1 MIWGSKHRVQRAQQA
16 LKGVGDRADGKK
28 GGGLERE
35 GKGPFSPLSHFSPSP
50 SPPFLAP
57 AAQARQGDEVL
68 SQSQHYMARKRCS
81 KFKICIHLLLV
92 VFAESN
98 SRYTFTALTFLDHE
112 QCPIF
117 LLRSASEYI
126 KLNCKQKM
134 CCSGKHEELHST
146 KMPSAPQ
153 TGSPVNEQAVQSSR
167 IATVHSSFLSRAFS
181 RRSLRSWTTLCPG
194 FAG

>member
-1 MIWGSKHRVQRAQQA
+1 MIWGSKDRVQPAWQA
-16 LKGVGDRADGKK
+16 LKGVGDGEEGRK
-28 GGGLERE
+28 GGGLGRE
-35 GKGPFSPLSHFSPSP
+35 GQEPFSPLSHFSPSP
-50 SPPFLAP
+50 SPPFFAP

-68 SQSQHYMARKRCS
+68 SQNQHYMGRKRCS

-92 VFAESN
+92 VFAESYL
-98 SRYTFTALTFLDHE
+98 RYTFTALTFLDHE

-117 LLRSASEYI
+117 LLRSSSEQI

-146 KMPSAPQ
+146 KMPSALQ

-167 IATVHSSFLSRAFS
+167 IATVHTSFLSSSPMHLVGEA
-181 RRSLRSWTTLCPG
+181 
-194 FAG
+194 